1 MEQLSIYNKR
11 TDVDKWQLSDDVWAD
26 VSVDVA
32 RNILTL
38 VQLVMVD
45 YIQAKFD
52 VTKLINED
60 SLLKYGDAWYVIT
73 YIHTDELNGFITL
86 TARQWNGTPEIY
98 SGGSPLATNTSEVL
112 TDKFEN
118 EIKVQ

>member
-11 TDVDKWQLSDDVWAD
+11 TDVDKWQLADDVWAD

-38 VQLVMVD
+38 VQLVMVN

-52 VTKLINED
+52 KTKFINED
-60 SLLKYGDAWYVIT
+60 SLLKYGDGWYVIT

-86 TARQWNGTPEIY
+86 TAKKWNGTPEIY
-98 SGGSPLATNTSEVL
+98 SGGSPLADSSSQVL